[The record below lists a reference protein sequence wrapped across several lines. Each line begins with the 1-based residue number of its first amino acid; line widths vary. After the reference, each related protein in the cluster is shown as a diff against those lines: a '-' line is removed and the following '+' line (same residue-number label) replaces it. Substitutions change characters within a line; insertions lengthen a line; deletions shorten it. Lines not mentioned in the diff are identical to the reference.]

1 MPVAAKYSNFE
12 PAISRFRGSEAAL
25 KRLRG
30 EGGKYGQDHQTA
42 TGSDSLGALG
52 QRVGELAEAN
62 AWASLLRP
70 AQAQRGDTY
79 DLGTIAASL
88 NGITRALQGLD
99 EQASNIGRGICQNR
113 KLR

>member
-1 MPVAAKYSNFE
+1 MDKTTKLLLAA
-12 PAISRFRGSEAAL
+12 I
-25 KRLRG
+25 
-30 EGGKYGQDHQTA
+30 
-42 TGSDSLGALG
+42 ALG
-52 QRVGELAEAN
+52 LWAN

-113 KLR
+113 KLC